1 MKTYDKAKLRS
12 REKPTS
18 SDIISDKFGISLY
31 LEYHQNTEKDS
42 PVNIGGH
49 TLCPPPPRISVI
61 IPVFNEQDAIEK
73 VIGDIPSNLPTEI
86 IVVDNGSTDQTAK
99 LAAAMGARIVRENRR
114 GYGSAC
120 LAGIAATNDPDIVVF
135 LDGDYSDHPNEM
147 PDLIAPI
154 LENRADLVIGSR
166 VLGNSEPGALMIQA
180 RFGNRLATS
189 LIKILFGVS
198 YTDLGP
204 FRAIRY
210 LALLDLNMRDKTFGW
225 TVEMQVK
232 AAKQALKI
240 QEVPVSYRKRIGVS
254 KITGTLKGTLKAG
267 WKILFTIFMYWLT
280 K

>member
-1 MKTYDKAKLRS
+1 MPA
-12 REKPTS
+12 
-18 SDIISDKFGISLY
+18 
-31 LEYHQNTEKDS
+31 
-42 PVNIGGH
+42 
-49 TLCPPPPRISVI
+49 PPRISVI

-73 VIGDIPSNLPTEI
+73 VIGDIPSHLPAEI

-120 LAGIAATNDPDIVVF
+120 LAGIAATNNPDIVVF

-210 LALLDLNMRDKTFGW
+210 RALMDLNMRDKTFGW

-254 KITGTLKGTLKAG
+254 KITGTIEGTLKAG
-267 WKILFTIFMYWLT
+267 WKILFTIFKYRFT
-280 K
+280 G

>member
-1 MKTYDKAKLRS
+1 MPD
-12 REKPTS
+12 PT
-18 SDIISDKFGISLY
+18 
-31 LEYHQNTEKDS
+31 
-42 PVNIGGH
+42 
-49 TLCPPPPRISVI
+49 RISVI

-73 VIGDIPSNLPTEI
+73 VIGDIPDNLPTEI

-154 LENRADLVIGSR
+154 LENRADLAIGSR

-225 TVEMQVK
+225 TVEMQIK

-267 WKILFTIFMYWLT
+267 WKILFTIFRYWFT
-280 K
+280 R

>member
-1 MKTYDKAKLRS
+1 MPA
-12 REKPTS
+12 
-18 SDIISDKFGISLY
+18 
-31 LEYHQNTEKDS
+31 
-42 PVNIGGH
+42 
-49 TLCPPPPRISVI
+49 PPRISVI

>member
-1 MKTYDKAKLRS
+1 M
-12 REKPTS
+12 P
-18 SDIISDKFGISLY
+18 
-31 LEYHQNTEKDS
+31 
-42 PVNIGGH
+42 GH
-49 TLCPPPPRISVI
+49 PHISVI
-61 IPVFNEQDAIEK
+61 IPVFNEQDAIKK
-73 VIGDIPSNLPTEI
+73 VIGDIPSDLPAEI

-99 LAAAMGARIVRENRR
+99 LAAAMGARVVRENRR

-120 LAGIAATNDPDIVVF
+120 LAGIAATNQPDIVVF

-166 VLGNSEPGALMIQA
+166 ALGNSEPGALMIQA
-180 RFGNRLATS
+180 RFGNRLATR
-189 LIKILFGVS
+189 LIKILFDVS

-210 LALLDLNMRDKTFGW
+210 RALIDLDMRDKTFGW

-232 AAKQALKI
+232 AARQALKI

-267 WKILFTIFMYWLT
+267 WKILFTIFKYRFLRRET
-280 K
+280 